1 MAELLRGSNW
11 RDLLGWVLRARSRF
25 RITGNSMLPL
35 LQPGE
40 EVLINPQAYRQ
51 QPTQAG
57 DLVVAQHPLKPN
69 VRIIKRVI
77 EVREDGSCFIVGDNG
92 RESTDSRHFGYVDPQ
107 LILGQV
113 VCRFP

>member
-1 MAELLRGSNW
+1 MMKLLRGSSW
-11 RDLLGWVLRARSRF
+11 RDLLAWVLRARSRF

-40 EVLINPQAYRQ
+40 EVLINPQAYPQ
-51 QPTQAG
+51 QSPQVG
-57 DLVVAQHPLKPN
+57 DLIVVQHPFKPK
-69 VRIIKRVI
+69 VRMIKRVI
-77 EVREDGSCFIVGDNG
+77 EVREDGFCFIVGENA